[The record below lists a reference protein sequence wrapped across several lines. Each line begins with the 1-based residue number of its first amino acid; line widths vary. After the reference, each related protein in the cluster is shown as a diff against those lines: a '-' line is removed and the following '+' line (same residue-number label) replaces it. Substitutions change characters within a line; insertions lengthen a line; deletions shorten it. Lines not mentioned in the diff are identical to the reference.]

1 MSLAKTNH
9 HACSSRETN
18 AISRRTPREVMRLAR
33 MGSFHASRLSFMRVV
48 LRELIDKE
56 WKIIRSDWQLDEQGV
71 GHAVY
76 TVRLPNNDTDSG
88 TDSGTDSNTDSGT
101 NKDTDSGT
109 DNGMDSG
116 TDNGT
121 DSGTNNDTDSGTGT
135 TDKAQELSLVVFSH
149 NLPDEKRSDRV
160 IATEWDVTFA
170 LTTGIPNQATLRRL
184 RANVPVQEEGRVS
197 ESEWVL
203 SRANRSVRLFNHTVE
218 RLAQGQ
224 QPDGQ
229 MVDAIGYLMRTT
241 AVYGSGKFGLADREV
256 LCQVNQFFAGPF
268 RAELL
273 AVYLIRLFTYDL
285 VEHLAKVKAKAQGTT
300 PAKLSPTMRQK
311 LGIGNSTG
319 LGMAP
324 FLLTHPAL
332 LGNWLMAREEALA
345 RVRSLETAEAEK
357 VEIFTDR
364 LIRMERLAELWEVS
378 HEDYQQRIE
387 QLRSDLVRLRGEGL
401 TLLHKAD
408 PWNELYLWTSQQ
420 LGTEATECLVSLLLE
435 PYPELVDPLAD
446 CMDANESAEFIIDG
460 ARPVGEI
467 RGVLNRFY
475 GWTSPED
482 FKSDSANAL
491 VWYTSAEKLEPRL
504 GLAAEGLSPYE
515 RPLAAARDA
524 MRLAEVLRN
533 TPDNSPIAE
542 VLLAHPELRDAVRRL
557 QILER
562 HPYAEICDNTIDESL
577 SPLDL
582 LRCKLSFFG
591 ATRFDPRSDR
601 WLRICMYQGAPIPDE
616 TGQVRGTD
624 DWIYPP
630 VA

>member
-1 MSLAKTNH
+1 MSLAETKH
-9 HACSSRETN
+9 RSCSNRETN
-18 AISRRTPREVMRLAR
+18 AIPRRTPREVMRLAR

-48 LRELIDKE
+48 LRELMDKE
-56 WKIIRSDWQLDEQGV
+56 WKIIRTAWQLDEQGV

-76 TVRLPNNDTDSG
+76 TVSLPNNDANSG
-88 TDSGTDSNTDSGT
+88 TDT
-101 NKDTDSGT
+101 
-109 DNGMDSG
+109 
-116 TDNGT
+116 
-121 DSGTNNDTDSGTGT
+121 TG
-135 TDKAQELSLVVFSH
+135 KAQELSLVVFSH
-149 NLPDEKRSDRV
+149 DLPDEQRSDRV
-160 IATEWDVTFA
+160 IATAWDVTFT
-170 LTTGIPNQATLRRL
+170 LTTGIPDAATIRRL
-184 RANVPVQEEGRVS
+184 KANVPVQEEGRVS
-197 ESEWVL
+197 EREWVL

-218 RLAQGQ
+218 RLAEGL
-224 QPDGQ
+224 QPDAP
-229 MVDAIGYLMRTT
+229 MVDAVGYLMRTT

-256 LCQVNQFFAGPF
+256 LCEVNPFFAGPF

-300 PAKLSPTMRQK
+300 PAKLSPNSRQK

-345 RVRSLETAEAEK
+345 RVRSLEQAETEK

-364 LIRMERLAELWEVS
+364 LNRMIRLADLWEVA
-378 HEDYQQRIE
+378 HQDYQTRIDE
-387 QLRSDLVRLRGEGL
+387 LRSDLVRLRSEGL
-401 TLLHKAD
+401 TLLHKAESH
-408 PWNELYLWTSQQ
+408 PWDALYLWTSQQ
-420 LGTEATECLVSLLLE
+420 LNTEATECLVSLLLE
-435 PYPELVDPLAD
+435 PYPEWVDALAD

-460 ARPVGEI
+460 ARPVGDI
-467 RGVLNRFY
+467 RKLLKTFY
-475 GWTSPED
+475 DWTSPED

-515 RPLAAARDA
+515 RPLATARDA
-524 MRLAEVLRN
+524 MRLAEVLHN
-533 TPDNSPIAE
+533 TPDDSPIAE
-542 VLLAHPELRDAVRRL
+542 VLLAHPELRDAVRRI
-557 QILER
+557 QVIEK
-562 HPYAEICDNTIDESL
+562 HPYAEICDNTINEKL

>member
-1 MSLAKTNH
+1 MSLAETKH
-9 HACSSRETN
+9 RSCSNRETN
-18 AISRRTPREVMRLAR
+18 AIPRRTPREVMRLAR

-48 LRELIDKE
+48 LRELMDKE
-56 WKIIRSDWQLDEQGV
+56 WKIIRTAWQLDEQGV

-76 TVRLPNNDTDSG
+76 TVSLPNNDANSG
-88 TDSGTDSNTDSGT
+88 TDT
-101 NKDTDSGT
+101 
-109 DNGMDSG
+109 
-116 TDNGT
+116 
-121 DSGTNNDTDSGTGT
+121 TG
-135 TDKAQELSLVVFSH
+135 KAQELSLVVFSH
-149 NLPDEKRSDRV
+149 DLPDEQRSDRV
-160 IATEWDVTFA
+160 IATAWDVTFT
-170 LTTGIPNQATLRRL
+170 LTTGIPDAATIRRL
-184 RANVPVQEEGRVS
+184 KANVPVQEEGRVS
-197 ESEWVL
+197 EREWVL

-218 RLAQGQ
+218 RLAKGL
-224 QPDGQ
+224 QPDAP
-229 MVDAIGYLMRTT
+229 MVDAVGYLMRTT

-256 LCQVNQFFAGPF
+256 LCEVNPFFAGPF

-285 VEHLAKVKAKAQGTT
+285 VEHLAKVKAKAQATT
-300 PAKLSPTMRQK
+300 PAKLSPNSRQK

-345 RVRSLETAEAEK
+345 RVRSLEQAETKK

-364 LIRMERLAELWEVS
+364 LNRMIRLADLWEVA
-378 HEDYQQRIE
+378 HQDYQTRIDE
-387 QLRSDLVRLRGEGL
+387 LRSDLVRLRSEGL
-401 TLLHKAD
+401 TLLHKAESH
-408 PWNELYLWTSQQ
+408 PWNALYLWTRQQ
-420 LGTEATECLVSLLLE
+420 LSTEATECLVSLLLE
-435 PYPELVDPLAD
+435 PYPEWVDALAD

-460 ARPVGEI
+460 ARPVGDI
-467 RGVLNRFY
+467 RKLLKTFY
-475 GWTSPED
+475 DWTSPED

-515 RPLAAARDA
+515 RPLATARDA
-524 MRLAEVLRN
+524 MRLAEVLHN
-533 TPDNSPIAE
+533 TPDDSPIAE
-542 VLLAHPELRDAVRRL
+542 VLLAHPELRDAVRRI
-557 QILER
+557 QVIEK
-562 HPYAEICDNTIDESL
+562 HPYAEICDNTINEKL